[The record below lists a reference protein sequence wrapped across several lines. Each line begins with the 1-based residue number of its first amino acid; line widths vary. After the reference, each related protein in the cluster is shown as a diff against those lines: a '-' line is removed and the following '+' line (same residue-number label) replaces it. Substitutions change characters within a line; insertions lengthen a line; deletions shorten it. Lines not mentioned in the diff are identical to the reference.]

1 MRRSV
6 LGVVGGLALTLMLAT
21 SALAFECTNL
31 SKPPAAGTQV
41 VFGPEGE
48 IVWISR
54 GLERRVE
61 QGLVDPDS
69 GEGFHGLVGFDFD
82 GDGVVDASTYIVT
95 PDSEIPSRP
104 SSQGR
109 HVAGCRTSG
118 SSSRSASRALPR
130 LSSESRARAGAKR
143 SPSGAGSAC
152 PGHLARRAA
161 VDWSHLGRAPSEP
174 RGGGY
179 G

>member
-95 PDSEIPSRP
+95 PDSEIPLEA
-104 SSQGR
+104 QF
-109 HVAGCRTSG
+109 AGPACRG
-118 SSSRSASRALPR
+118 
-130 LSSESRARAGAKR
+130 LSN
-143 SPSGAGSAC
+143 
-152 PGHLARRAA
+152 
-161 VDWSHLGRAPSEP
+161 LGIFFTQCL
-174 RGGGY
+174 
-179 G
+179 